1 MPQGPVPSPAC
12 SCLGLPHMYLTC
24 RQTPAIAYT
33 PPCPA
38 SWLLSATRAEAL
50 PGSPGVL
57 HPSTFHPI
65 PSLRPPWPWMVVRVG
80 GPWLYLLGAKRYLL
94 PNTSLVVS

>member
-38 SWLLSATRAEAL
+38 SWLSRSSPPIHIPPHPLTAATLAL
-50 PGSPGVL
+50 DGGEGGWAL
-57 HPSTFHPI
+57 AI
-65 PSLRPPWPWMVVRVG
+65 PAG
-80 GPWLYLLGAKRYLL
+80 G
-94 PNTSLVVS
+94 